1 MAHHN
6 RIICDAWPCKPG
18 PPAGHHPEPTVID
31 EDDGTTSEARVT
43 VQPPRTPRADD
54 ES

>member
-6 RIICDAWPCKPG
+6 RANCDAWPCKPG
-18 PPAGHHPEPTVID
+18 PSAGHHPAPAHVD
-31 EDDGTTSEARVT
+31 EDDGTTSEARAT
-43 VQPPRTPRADD
+43 VQPPREHHDDD